1 MTKDFNLK
9 KEDNDLIYESP
20 EIEKIFDKTETRSRY
35 VTLTA
40 STSEVEIEWGYTSN
54 HISCNKLQAYKLL
67 CGKNLEIEIK
77 GVGRLILEEI
87 ISSSYIHVKI
97 ITNSKA
103 SINEVIPKTL
113 YLLRQDIIESI
124 ITEAIYD
131 LQNKLKEGNKND

>member
-1 MTKDFNLK
+1 M
-9 KEDNDLIYESP
+9 
-20 EIEKIFDKTETRSRY
+20 
-35 VTLTA
+35 
-40 STSEVEIEWGYTSN
+40 
-54 HISCNKLQAYKLL
+54 L

-77 GVGRLILEEI
+77 GVGCLILEEI
-87 ISSSYIHVKI
+87 VSSSYIHVKI